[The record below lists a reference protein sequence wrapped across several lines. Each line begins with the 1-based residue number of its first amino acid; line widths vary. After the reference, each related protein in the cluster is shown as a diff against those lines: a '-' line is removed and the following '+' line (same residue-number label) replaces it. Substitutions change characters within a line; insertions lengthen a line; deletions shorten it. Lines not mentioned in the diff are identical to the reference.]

1 MKIKRSSLVRTP
13 YHASF
18 LWESGPEN
26 KLLSSLTV
34 MRNRYFAHIVEKQGA
49 LCDHLDFTSTFFI
62 LLLRLGFTFVYW
74 SNLSSNIMVI
84 ERLSKKI
91 KIMLMKGSISV
102 IYFLYPSLQNNPS
115 NVKPMTCP
123 DFAWLSEIKY

>member
-1 MKIKRSSLVRTP
+1 
-13 YHASF
+13 
-18 LWESGPEN
+18 
-26 KLLSSLTV
+26 

-49 LCDHLDFTSTFFI
+49 LCDNLDFSSTFFI

-91 KIMLMKGSISV
+91 KIMLIEGSISV
-102 IYFLYPSLQNNPS
+102 INFLYPSLLNNPS
-115 NVKPMTCP
+115 NVKPMTWP
-123 DFAWLSEIKY
+123 DFRWLSEIKY